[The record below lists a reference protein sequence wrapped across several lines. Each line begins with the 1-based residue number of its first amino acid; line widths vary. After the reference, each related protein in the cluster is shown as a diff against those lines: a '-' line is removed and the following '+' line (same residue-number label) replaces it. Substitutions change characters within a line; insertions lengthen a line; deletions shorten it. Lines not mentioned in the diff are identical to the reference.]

1 MSRIGKLLERL
12 LSRLADFTWDEL
24 IRILNYY
31 GYDELK
37 SGKTGGSRRKYAN
50 NMNQIINLH
59 KPHPGNI
66 LKRYAIDQV
75 ISTLKERGHLKD
87 E

>member
-1 MSRIGKLLERL
+1 MSKIGKLLERL
-12 LSRLADFTWDEL
+12 LSRPADFTWDEL
-24 IRILNYY
+24 IRILNHF
-31 GYDELK
+31 GYIEVK
-37 SGKTGGSRRKYAN
+37 SGKTGGSRRKYADKE
-50 NMNQIINLH
+50 NQIINLH